1 MAGSSDR
8 VSTIEAYQ
16 RLKGTLGITGL
27 WRLRVR
33 INGAVWHLD
42 VGSSR
47 PVAAVG
53 NKGWTVHPLKRYVI

>member
-47 PVAAVG
+47 PDAEDGIKGPAVRR
-53 NKGWTVHPLKRYVI
+53 LKRYVI